1 MAAIQDGIGKPET
14 NSAKVQQDMEANSLK
29 IAKVF
34 SGGGAI
40 HYVLPHFQREYAWE
54 KKQWE
59 TLLKD
64 VVGVYQ
70 VYSEDAPPEH
80 FMGTLVVINDRTAH
94 GVIPV
99 FRLVDGQ
106 QRLTTISLMLCALG
120 RLVSQTQPALSKKI
134 RRLLLNEDEENDL
147 QFKLLPTTKYGD
159 RRSYQA
165 IVRGRS
171 IPSVESKIPEA
182 FSFFQQEF
190 GRYLTN
196 GEIEPEKLFIVLIN
210 CLQVVFIELNNN
222 ERPYEIFESLNSKG
236 RHLTPADLVRN
247 YIAMKLP
254 QGDQAFVFEEY
265 WSPIEEMLQ
274 EKRTVGKSGLG
285 ELTAFLR
292 HYIACLNG
300 VLVNEEHVYSRFR
313 DRGQSMSTEKFIEE
327 MRVLKRFA
335 GYYDRML
342 RPEKEPH
349 KALREQL
356 QRLNRLE
363 FATAY
368 PFLLSA
374 YNAIDNGHFSSQ
386 DLAQGLA
393 TLESYMVRRYLT
405 RDTVGYI
412 NRMFPTL
419 WKEVDTSDFNA
430 SLRRAI
436 AAKNFPNDDR
446 LREALEA
453 NELYKRDREKLVL
466 VLETINRHL
475 SKGTGGITM
484 LDGKATLEHI
494 MPQSLSEEWQHY
506 LGSTWAE
513 DYYYLHTIGNLTLVT
528 QEWNSSMSNAPYPK
542 KKELL
547 GQHALKLNSSYFAN
561 GPKQWNGTTILER
574 SQLLADI
581 IIQIWPAPEAIK
593 ANKVWRERPKALSIL
608 GKTYETKSWRDIV
621 QYTAE
626 TIAQTVPD
634 FEATIASQF
643 PKWFSKSEMERS
655 RLLSNGWWVYVNFSG
670 EGAQGFIERMAEMA
684 GIPEEQLQLIW

>member
-1 MAAIQDGIGKPET
+1 
-14 NSAKVQQDMEANSLK
+14 MEANSLK

-120 RLVSQTQPALSKKI
+120 RLVSQTQPALSRKI

-182 FSFFQQEF
+182 FLFFQQEF
-190 GRYLTN
+190 AKRLESA
-196 GEIEPEKLFIVLIN
+196 EIEPEKLFIVLIN

-254 QGDQAFVFEEY
+254 QGDQAYVFEEY

-292 HYIACLNG
+292 HYIAYLNG
-300 VLVNEEHVYSRFR
+300 VLVNEEHVYSRCR
-313 DRGQSMSTEKFIEE
+313 DRGQRMSDEGFIEE
-327 MRVLKRFA
+327 IKTLKRFA

-342 RPEKEPH
+342 RPDREPN
-349 KALREQL
+349 KALRIQL
-356 QRLNRLE
+356 HRLNVLE

-368 PFLLSA
+368 PFLMWA
-374 YNAIDNGHFSSQ
+374 YNAIDEGLLTPQ
-386 DLAQGLA
+386 TLAEGLK
-393 TLESYMVRRYLT
+393 TLEAYMVRRYLA

-419 WKEVDTSDFNA
+419 WREIDPSDFVA

-436 AAKNFPNDDR
+436 ATKNFPTDER
-446 LREALEA
+446 LRQALET

-475 SKGTGGITM
+475 SQGSGAYTV

-494 MPQSLSEEWQHY
+494 MPQTPNDDWQRL
-506 LGSTWAE
+506 LGATTAQDHE
-513 DYYYLHTIGNLTLVT
+513 LLHTIGNLTLVT
-528 QEWNSSMSNAPYPK
+528 QEWNSSMSNAPYAK
-542 KKELL
+542 KKAQLEQN
-547 GQHALKLNSSYFAN
+547 GLKLNQTYFVNA
-561 GPKQWNGTTILER
+561 PRRWNRQAILDR
-574 SQLLADI
+574 GRYLTDQI
-581 IIQIWPAPEAIK
+581 IHIWPAPEAIERPRSD
-593 ANKVWRERPKALSIL
+593 WSQRPKAVTIL
-608 GKTYETKSWRDIV
+608 GKTYETRTWRDV
-621 QYTAE
+621 VVYTAE
-626 TIAQTVPD
+626 TVVSQVSD
-634 FEATIASQF
+634 FEAMIVSKM
-643 PKWFSKSEMERS
+643 PNRFSRTQMERAS
-655 RLLSNGWWVYVNFSG
+655 RQLSNGWWVYVHLSG
-670 EGAQGFIERMAEMA
+670 QDAQALAERMIEAA
-684 GIPEEQLQLIW
+684 GIPEDQFDLTW